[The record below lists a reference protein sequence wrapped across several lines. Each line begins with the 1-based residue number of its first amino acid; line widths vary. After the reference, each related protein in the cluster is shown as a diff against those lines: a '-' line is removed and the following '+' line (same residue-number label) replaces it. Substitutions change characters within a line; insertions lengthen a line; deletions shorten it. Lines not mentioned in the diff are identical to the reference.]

1 MSNKIAVIYK
11 TKYGSTKKYSGWI
24 ALNLDAD
31 LYEVSDIRSKHL
43 KEYDII
49 IFGGG
54 LYRGKINGINFIDDN
69 FEKLENKEVYIFTV
83 GMENINE
90 DRKSKIIE
98 NNLKNIKLNKS
109 RLYNFKGEFE
119 YKNLNFI
126 DKILMKGL
134 KSVIEKKGIKNLTEE
149 DKYILEGFNNKVD
162 LSNKKSIKI
171 LIEDINKC
179 QKC

>member
-1 MSNKIAVIYK
+1 
-11 TKYGSTKKYSGWI
+11 
-24 ALNLDAD
+24 
-31 LYEVSDIRSKHL
+31 
-43 KEYDII
+43 I

-69 FEKLENKEVYIFTV
+69 FEKLKNKEVYIFTV

>member
-1 MSNKIAVIYK
+1 
-11 TKYGSTKKYSGWI
+11 
-24 ALNLDAD
+24 
-31 LYEVSDIRSKHL
+31 
-43 KEYDII
+43 
-49 IFGGG
+49 
-54 LYRGKINGINFIDDN
+54 
-69 FEKLENKEVYIFTV
+69 
-83 GMENINE
+83 MENINE